1 MDDELLLSALRAGDE
16 AAFVTLVDRHGPGMR
31 RFALSFVRTAAV
43 ADEVVQEAWLGVL
56 SGLDRF
62 EERSSLKT
70 WLYRIV
76 ANQAKT
82 RAVREARTVPFSAL
96 DDDAP
101 AVAADRFQ
109 GEGEPHP
116 GGWRAFPQTWAGLPE
131 ERLVAHET
139 HALIERTI
147 EGLPDAQRAV
157 ITLRD
162 IDGLDAQEICNV
174 LSISET
180 NQRVLL
186 HRARARVRTA
196 LESYFA
202 EGAL

>member
-1 MDDELLLSALRAGDE
+1 MNDELLLSALRAGDE
-16 AAFVTLVDRHGPGMR
+16 DAFVTLVDRHGPGMR
-31 RFALSFVRTAAV
+31 RFALSFVRTPAV

-56 SGLDRF
+56 RGLDRF

-101 AVAADRFQ
+101 AVDADRFQ
-109 GEGEPHP
+109 GAGEPHP
-116 GGWRAFPQTWAGLPE
+116 GGWRAFPLSWSGLPE
-131 ERLVAHET
+131 DRLVARET
-139 HALIERTI
+139 YAVIERTI
-147 EGLPDAQRAV
+147 EDLPDAQRTV

-162 IDGLDAQEICNV
+162 IDGLEAQEICNV
-174 LSISET
+174 LSITET

-186 HRARARVRTA
+186 HRARSRVRTA

-202 EGAL
+202 QGEL